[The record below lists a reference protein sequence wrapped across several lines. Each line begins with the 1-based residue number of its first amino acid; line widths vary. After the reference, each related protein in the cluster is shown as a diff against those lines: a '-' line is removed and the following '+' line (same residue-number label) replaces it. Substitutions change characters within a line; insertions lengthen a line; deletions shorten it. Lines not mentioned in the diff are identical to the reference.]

1 MESNVSKKV
10 LSSKLDN
17 YLKRYPNEKEKI
29 TKTLHL
35 LVNDYACFK
44 RTNWGGHFTA
54 SAWIV
59 DKSRKWILMTHHKQL
74 NIWLQLGGHAEDNN
88 NLLEVALKEAKE
100 ESGINNFK
108 IISKEIFDLDIHKI
122 PKYGSNPEHLHYDV
136 RFILE
141 ADKLERLS
149 ISTESNDL
157 AWIKIEDVLNLNRKK
172 SIKRMMHKFV
182 NQFLRS

>member
-1 MESNVSKKV
+1 MESNVLEKD
-10 LSSKLDN
+10 LYYKLDN
-17 YLKRYPNEKEKI
+17 YLKRYPSEKEKI
-29 TKTLHL
+29 EKTLHL
-35 LVNDYACFK
+35 LVNDNDCFK
-44 RTNWGGHFTA
+44 RTNWDGHFTA
-54 SAWIV
+54 SAWIF

-100 ESGINNFK
+100 ESGINNFN
-108 IISKEIFDLDIHKI
+108 IISEEIFDLDIHKI

-141 ADKLERLS
+141 ADKLEKLS
-149 ISTESNDL
+149 ISNESNDL
-157 AWIKIEDVLNLNRKK
+157 AWIKIEDVFNLNPKE

-182 NQFLRS
+182 NQFLQS

>member
-35 LVNDYACFK
+35 LVDDNACFK

-59 DKSRKWILMTHHKQL
+59 DISRKWILMTHHKQL
-74 NIWLQLGGHAEDNN
+74 NIWLQLGGHAEENN

-100 ESGINNFK
+100 ESGINNFN
-108 IISKEIFDLDIHKI
+108 IISEEIFDLDIHKI
-122 PKYGSNPEHLHYDV
+122 PKYGFYPEHLHYDV
-136 RFILE
+136 RFIFE
-141 ADKLERLS
+141 ADKLEKLS
-149 ISTESNDL
+149 ISNESNDL
-157 AWIKIEDVLNLNRKK
+157 AWIKIEDVLNLNPKK
-172 SIKRMMHKFV
+172 SIERMMHKFV
-182 NQFLRS
+182 NQFLKS

>member
-1 MESNVSKKV
+1 MKNRVFKRV
-10 LSSKLDN
+10 LHSKLND
-17 YLKRYPNEKEKI
+17 YLKRYPNEKEKV

-35 LVNDYACFK
+35 LVNDPDCFK
-44 RTNWGGHFTA
+44 RTNWDGHFTA
-54 SAWIV
+54 SAWVV

-100 ESGINNFK
+100 ESGINNFN
-108 IISKEIFDLDIHKI
+108 IISEEIFDLDVHII

-149 ISTESNDL
+149 ISNESNDL
-157 AWIKIEDVLNLNRKK
+157 AWIKIEDVLNLNPKK
-172 SIKRMMHKFV
+172 SIERMMHKFV
-182 NQFLRS
+182 NQFSQA

>member
-1 MESNVSKKV
+1 MKRSVSEKV
-10 LSSKLDN
+10 LSKKLNN
-17 YLKRYPNEKEKI
+17 YLERYPSEKEKI

-35 LVNDYACFK
+35 LVNDNYCFK
-44 RTNWGGHFTA
+44 RTNWNGHFTA

-59 DKSRKWILMTHHKQL
+59 DKSRRWILMTHHRQL
-74 NIWLQLGGHAEDNN
+74 NIWLQLGGHAENNN

-100 ESGINNFK
+100 ESGINNFN

-141 ADKLERLS
+141 ADKLEKLS

-157 AWIKIEDVLNLNRKK
+157 AWIKIGDVLKLNPKK
-172 SIKRMMHKFV
+172 SIKIMMHKFV
-182 NQFLRS
+182 NQFLQA